1 MSDDDAYQMQPSSPI
16 NSTNNEG
23 GDNHDNASASSNF
36 KVNDVP
42 RKALDLDVRD
52 AKSTSSKDFEGRP
65 SKDSHHSVIIPPPCH
80 HGYSKVVPSLQ
91 NLNV

>member
-36 KVNDVP
+36 KVNDGP

-52 AKSTSSKDFEGRP
+52 AKSTSSKD
-65 SKDSHHSVIIPPPCH
+65 SHHNVIIPPPCH